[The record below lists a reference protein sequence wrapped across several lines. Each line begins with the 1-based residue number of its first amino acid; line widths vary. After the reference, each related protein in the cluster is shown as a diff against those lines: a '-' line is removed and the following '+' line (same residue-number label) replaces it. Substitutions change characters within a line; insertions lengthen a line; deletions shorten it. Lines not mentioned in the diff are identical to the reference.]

1 MSKHLDSNPNNDS
14 DFDISKRVTQRMR
27 QGKVDDQILEILQQ
41 AFEKALEQER
51 NILSRPERIRLF
63 RQSMKEILTGLLAK
77 MDSDK

>member
-27 QGKVDDQILEILQQ
+27 QVKVNDQILEILQQ
-41 AFEKALEQER
+41 AFEKSLEQER

>member
-1 MSKHLDSNPNNDS
+1 VSKHLDSNPNNDS